1 MLDCRLYI
9 VALFLSIMVDRW
21 WTLKS
26 IFFCFGVNEADLSV
40 FHFQRWVLNRPDPE
54 TVAEVV
60 DDSDINEEI
69 EEGSVTKLKIK
80 NAIKD
85 LKMVKRLVLT
95 ILQYR

>member
-9 VALFLSIMVDRW
+9 VALFLSIMVDKW

-26 IFFCFGVNEADLSV
+26 ICFCFGVNEADLSV

-69 EEGSVTKLKIK
+69 EEGSVTKLEIK

-85 LKMVKRLVLT
+85 LRNGKAAGIDNITV
-95 ILQYR
+95 